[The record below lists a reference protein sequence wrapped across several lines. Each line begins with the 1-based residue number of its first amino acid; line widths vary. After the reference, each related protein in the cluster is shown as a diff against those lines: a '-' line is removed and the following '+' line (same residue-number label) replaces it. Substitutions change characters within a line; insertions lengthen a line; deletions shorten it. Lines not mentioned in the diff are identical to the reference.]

1 MSSSPEKKPSGSI
14 PSLSRG
20 RRGASRRQ
28 RLNELNILNA
38 GYCFVSTLIN
48 VGVGL
53 LGWFR
58 LPTYAKQSGRFPT
71 LISPAP
77 WFITGIW
84 IFIFAL
90 QVLFTVFQMTTVLRA
105 RAQVQD
111 GVKYYYGLASLFQ
124 AIFTLT
130 YCTQMFWASLVFS
143 FAVIIALRLLIES
156 QANAAS
162 DHSWAEFWVLKFPFR
177 IHLAWMDFV
186 AVLNIN
192 NIVVYMNGSTLVQLI
207 CGGISLIILIIVSI
221 MELFKHK
228 KALFIIPITF
238 CYAVGGA
245 VYELFFPSIVHVYH
259 RNSTFNSSTLFYVKI
274 ASAAICAVLLIL
286 ILIRWI
292 MYLCRGEYKQE
303 TQEQQQE
310 EGDKNSSQEGA
321 YVNADQLPTV
331 V

>member
-1 MSSSPEKKPSGSI
+1 MSSSPEKKPSGSR
-14 PSLSRG
+14 PSSSRG
-20 RRGASRRQ
+20 RRGSSRRQ

-38 GYCFVSTLIN
+38 GYCFVSTLLN

-58 LPTYAKQSGRFPT
+58 LPSYAKQSGRFPT

-84 IFIFAL
+84 IFIFVL
-90 QVLFTVFQMTTVLRA
+90 QGLFTVFQMTTVLRA

-124 AIFTLT
+124 VMFTLT
-130 YCTQMFWASLVFS
+130 YCTEMFWASCVFS
-143 FAVIIALRLLIES
+143 FAVIIVLRLLIES

-192 NIVVYMNGSTLVQLI
+192 NILVYMNASTLVQLI
-207 CGGISLIILIIVSI
+207 CGGISLAILIIVSV

-228 KALFIIPITF
+228 TPLFIIPITF

-245 VYELFFPSIVHVYH
+245 VYELFLPSTKHVTG
-259 RNSTFNSSTLFYVKI
+259 TFKHSTLIYVKI
-274 ASAAICAVLLIL
+274 ASAAVCALLLIL
-286 ILIRWI
+286 ILLRWI
-292 MYLCRGEYKQE
+292 MYLCRGEYKRE
-303 TQEQQQE
+303 TKEAKQE
-310 EGDKNSSQEGA
+310 EDDEKLSEEGA